1 MTRLRILASGAAL
14 ASIAVLVSGCVG
26 LDEHNRVKF
35 ALRKSQS
42 KNEELARDLED
53 ARAKAG
59 LLEQQMVGKENE
71 LGVQKS
77 LAGSL
82 QQENQR
88 LSSAYEQLQQEFS
101 ALVKKLGM
109 PKPIVLERLLPPDL
123 DKALAD
129 FAAGHTEA
137 VEYDAK
143 RGVVKWKSDL
153 LFALGSDV
161 VKQSAVEALKGFAEI
176 VNSPAA
182 GGFDVI
188 VVGHTDNIPIVKAQT
203 RAKHPTNWHLSAHRA
218 ISVMNQLSR
227 TAVKPERLGV
237 MGYGEYR
244 PVAANDTDANR
255 QQNRRVEIFL
265 VPSTSVAP
273 VSQNLWRVGQG
284 DLVFART
291 K

>member
-1 MTRLRILASGAAL
+1 MTKLRILASATPLAL
-14 ASIAVLVSGCVG
+14 IALLASGCVG
-26 LDEHNRVKF
+26 LDEHSRVKF
-35 ALRKSQS
+35 ALRKCQAKS
-42 KNEELARDLED
+42 EELARDLED

-82 QQENQR
+82 QQENER
-88 LSSAYEQLQQEFS
+88 LNSAYGQLQQEFS

-109 PKPIVLERLLPPDL
+109 PTPIVLERVLPPDL

-129 FAAGHTEA
+129 FAAAHTDA
-137 VEYDAK
+137 VEYDAQ

-161 VKQSAVEALKGFAEI
+161 VKQSAAQALKGFAEI

-188 VVGHTDNIPIVKAQT
+188 VVGHTDNIPIAKAQT
-203 RAKHPTNWHLSAHRA
+203 RAKHPTNWHLSVHRA
-218 ISVMNQLSR
+218 ISVMNQLQR
-227 TAVKPERLGV
+227 AAVKQERLGV

-244 PVAANDTDANR
+244 PVAPNDTDANR

-273 VSQNLWRVGQG
+273 VSQNLWRVGQS
-284 DLVFART
+284 DLVFARAR
-291 K
+291 